1 MAPLPPVLAQR
12 FVAALGTGGKR
23 ERTRAQLVHAAAH
36 VFADRGWSQA
46 TMAQVAEAA
55 GVTTG
60 TVYNHFASKEEIAE
74 ALSLALAAAVNQ
86 AIVASIEP
94 VKDAAQR
101 MAIGQRRFVW
111 LAAESPS
118 WACLLLEMAAI
129 APRHVREVEQDAL
142 RDLRLG
148 VRQKRFKVPSEESA
162 MEVVTG
168 VVQAAMRRVAAG
180 AAPPRHDV
188 ACAALVLRAL
198 GMDPAEAMEIAR
210 RPLPDLP
217 PFTG

>member
-1 MAPLPPVLAQR
+1 MAPLPPVLAAR

-36 VFADRGWSQA
+36 VFAERGWSQA
-46 TMAQVAEAA
+46 TVAQVGEAA

-74 ALSLALAAAVNQ
+74 ALALALAASVNQ
-86 AIVASIEP
+86 AIVDSLAS
-94 VKDAAQR
+94 VSDAAQR

-111 LAAESPS
+111 LAAESPA
-118 WACLLLEMAAI
+118 WARLLLEMAAI
-129 APRHVREVEQDAL
+129 APQHMREVEQDAL

-180 AAPPRHDV
+180 EAPARHDI

-198 GMDPAEAMEIAR
+198 GMDAAEAMEIAR
-210 RPLPDLP
+210 RPLPDLAP
-217 PFTG
+217 AAG